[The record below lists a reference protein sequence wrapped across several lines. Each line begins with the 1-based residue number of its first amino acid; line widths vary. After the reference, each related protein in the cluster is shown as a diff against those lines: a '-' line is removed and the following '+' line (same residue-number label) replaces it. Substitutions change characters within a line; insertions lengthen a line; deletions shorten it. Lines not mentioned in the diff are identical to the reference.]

1 MRHSSDTPAAPVK
14 KRSPLPLILIAVF
27 VIALGV
33 ILVPRFLGGSDAG
46 APAPVADSEADPMAT
61 AAQNCDTKKTG
72 FVILSEENRK
82 LIVKGAGGAST
93 PGLDET
99 AMKCVFTTL
108 GVPGALSSRMLATT
122 AEDGRL
128 TGEWPGYTASW
139 SNDANKGL
147 DFTVLRTE

>member
-1 MRHSSDTPAAPVK
+1 MRHSSDNVQAPAK
-14 KRSPLPLILIAVF
+14 KRSLLPLILVAVF
-27 VIALGV
+27 VVALGV
-33 ILVPRFLGGSDAG
+33 ILVPRLLGGDDAA

-61 AAQNCDTKKTG
+61 AAQTCDTKKTG
-72 FVILSEENRK
+72 FINLSEENRK
-82 LIVKGAGGAST
+82 LIVKGAGNAST
-93 PGLDET
+93 PGLDEA

-108 GVPGALSSRMLATT
+108 GVPGALSSRMLGTT

-139 SNDANKGL
+139 SNDQNKGL